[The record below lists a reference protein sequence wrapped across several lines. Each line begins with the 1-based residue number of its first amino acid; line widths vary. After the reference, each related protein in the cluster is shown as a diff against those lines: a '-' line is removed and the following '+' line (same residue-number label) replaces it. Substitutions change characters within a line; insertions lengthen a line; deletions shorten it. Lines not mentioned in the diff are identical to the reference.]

1 VIHVDIWQRP
11 WAFHS
16 LNDRL
21 AEILADNDVEFI
33 AEDRATIWIV
43 TDMPGG
49 PIIDGK
55 AGAAEEIAVLRDGR
69 RVYSVPLPLK
79 REKGL
84 LLSTPIGETLL
95 RFANVPDAPTRDH
108 DPSSG
113 EPDDG
118 DRLMARVKQ
127 VWARLSDVEEA
138 IADPAKLWSRLRERW
153 LSGDTSKQPFMA
165 AIVEQAR
172 RLRPIVDRL
181 DKAPRRILR
190 RVHQQVPLS
199 RVQEIDRH
207 TMTWLIRQPGG
218 TITEQ
223 AGDRQRIK
231 AVVREE
237 NFNTLENRVMMSY
250 ARLADEVARDY
261 APSNLGRRL
270 RRRELD
276 VRGYGRRC
284 EKLAAD
290 FQSLGVLEARPD
302 ATPNFVLQNN
312 PNYHAIWEAWR
323 ELIVRRKILD
333 KLWRWQARSWEEFCA
348 LALMVALQSID
359 GAELV
364 ATSPIVFRNEQQ
376 RGRWVDTIDLLGV
389 IHLPV
394 QRLIVEVQYGW
405 RTDNLAG
412 FCAPI
417 WLRFG
422 TIDAPLAG
430 LARVPVW
437 PIWDAAGGLVEG
449 EAVEV
454 SDFIL
459 AKRRHLRE
467 MQGIG
472 GALILRPHSDGEISS
487 EISGNVAQL
496 TLGSAGESLREAI
509 KRLAEIVRDLLVK
522 RIG

>member
-1 VIHVDIWQRP
+1 MTHVDIWQRP

-16 LNDRL
+16 INDSR
-21 AEILADNDVEFI
+21 AKILAANDVEFRS
-33 AEDRATIWIV
+33 EDRGTIWIV

-49 PIIDGK
+49 PIVDGK
-55 AGAAEEIAVLRDGR
+55 AGVAEPIATLRDGR

-79 REKGL
+79 RAKGL
-84 LLSTPIGETLL
+84 LVGTPIGKTLL
-95 RFANVPDAPTRDH
+95 RFANVPDAPAPDFDT
-108 DPSSG
+108 SSG
-113 EPDDG
+113 APSDG
-118 DRLMARVKQ
+118 DKLMARVKQ
-127 VWARLSDVEEA
+127 VWARLRDVEDA
-138 IADPAKLWSRLRERW
+138 IADPAKLWSRLCERW
-153 LSGDTSKQPFMA
+153 LSGNTSKQPFMS

-172 RLRPIVDRL
+172 RLRPIVEGL

-199 RVQEIDRH
+199 RVQEIDRR

-218 TITEQ
+218 TVTEQ

-237 NFNTLENRVMMSY
+237 NFNTLENRVLMSY

-261 APSNLGRRL
+261 APADLGRPL

-276 VRGYGRRC
+276 VRSYGKRC
-284 EKLAAD
+284 KKLAAD
-290 FQSLGVLEARPD
+290 FQSLGVLQARPD

-323 ELIVRRKILD
+323 ELIMRRKILD

-376 RGRWVDTIDLLGV
+376 RGRWVDTIDPLGV
-389 IHLPV
+389 IHLV
-394 QRLIVEVQYGW
+394 AKKLIVEVQYSW
-405 RTDNLAG
+405 RTDDLAT

-422 TIDAPLAG
+422 TIGAPLAG
-430 LARVPVW
+430 LVRVPVW

-449 EAVEV
+449 EAAEV
-454 SDFIL
+454 SDFIF

-467 MQGIG
+467 MQGVG
-472 GALILRPHSDGEISS
+472 GALILRPHAEGEIAS
-487 EISGNVAQL
+487 EFAGNVAQV
-496 TLGSAGESLREAI
+496 TLGSAGEPLREGL
-509 KRLAEIVRDLLVK
+509 KRLAEIVRDMLVEA
-522 RIG
+522 IG